1 MNDFILG
8 VGAGI
13 LIAILS
19 FIVGY
24 LRGCI
29 FKEDEMLSKM
39 PKKCGTVLVE
49 TSDPDGPYLFLDL
62 SVPID
67 ELGSQ
72 KEVIFT
78 VDTNGVVRE

>member
-1 MNDFILG
+1 MHEWVIV
-8 VGAGI
+8 VGAGVLVAIAAWI
-13 LIAILS
+13 L
-19 FIVGY
+19 GY
-24 LRGCI
+24 LRGCV
-29 FKEDEMLSKM
+29 FKENEMLSKM

-72 KEVIFT
+72 KEVIFM

>member
-1 MNDFILG
+1 MHDWVIGFGVCVLVAIVTWIL
-8 VGAGI
+8 
-13 LIAILS
+13 
-19 FIVGY
+19 GY
-24 LRGCI
+24 LRGCV

>member
-1 MNDFILG
+1 MHDWIIG
-8 VGAGI
+8 VGAGVLVAIVTWI
-13 LIAILS
+13 L
-19 FIVGY
+19 GY
-24 LRGCI
+24 LRGCVV
-29 FKEDEMLSKM
+29 KENEMLSKI

>member
-1 MNDFILG
+1 MHDWIIG
-8 VGAGI
+8 VGAGVLMTIVAWI
-13 LIAILS
+13 L
-19 FIVGY
+19 GY
-24 LRGCI
+24 LRG
-29 FKEDEMLSKM
+29 FVVKENEMLSKM

>member
-1 MNDFILG
+1 MNDWVIG
-8 VGAGI
+8 VGAGV
-13 LIAILS
+13 LVAIVAWVL
-19 FIVGY
+19 GY

-29 FKEDEMLSKM
+29 FKENQMLSKM

>member
-1 MNDFILG
+1 MRDWIIG
-8 VGAGI
+8 VGAGVLVAIVAWI
-13 LIAILS
+13 L
-19 FIVGY
+19 GY
-24 LRGCI
+24 LRGCVI
-29 FKEDEMLSKM
+29 KENEMLSKM

>member
-1 MNDFILG
+1 MHEWVIEF
-8 VGAGI
+8 GAVV
-13 LIAILS
+13 LVAIASWI
-19 FIVGY
+19 IGY
-24 LRGCI
+24 LRGCV
-29 FKEDEMLSKM
+29 FKENEILSKM

>member
-1 MNDFILG
+1 MHEWVIG
-8 VGAGI
+8 VGASVLVAIAAWI
-13 LIAILS
+13 L
-19 FIVGY
+19 GY
-24 LRGCI
+24 LRGCV
-29 FKEDEMLSKM
+29 FKESEMLSKM

>member
-1 MNDFILG
+1 MYDWVICIGAGVLVATVACILG
-8 VGAGI
+8 Y
-13 LIAILS
+13 
-19 FIVGY
+19 F
-24 LRGCI
+24 RGCV
-29 FKEDEMLSKM
+29 FMENEMLSKM

>member
-1 MNDFILG
+1 MHDWVMGFGVCIL
-8 VGAGI
+8 VAIVAWI
-13 LIAILS
+13 L
-19 FIVGY
+19 GY
-24 LRGCI
+24 LRGCV
-29 FKEDEMLSKM
+29 FKENEMLSKM

>member
-24 LRGCI
+24 LEGCAY
-29 FKEDEMLSKM
+29 KENKMKSKM

>member
-1 MNDFILG
+1 MNDWMIGFGISFLVAGAAWIL
-8 VGAGI
+8 
-13 LIAILS
+13 
-19 FIVGY
+19 GY

-29 FKEDEMLSKM
+29 FKENEMLSKM

>member
-1 MNDFILG
+1 MNDWVIGFGVCVLVATVAWILG
-8 VGAGI
+8 Y
-13 LIAILS
+13 
-19 FIVGY
+19 F
-24 LRGCI
+24 RGCA
-29 FKEDEMLSKM
+29 FKENEMVSKM

>member
-1 MNDFILG
+1 MHDWVIGFGVCVLTAIVTWIL
-8 VGAGI
+8 
-13 LIAILS
+13 
-19 FIVGY
+19 GY
-24 LRGCI
+24 LRGCV
-29 FKEDEMLSKM
+29 FKENEMLSKM

-62 SVPID
+62 SVPVD

>member
-1 MNDFILG
+1 MHDWVIGFG
-8 VGAGI
+8 VCV
-13 LIAILS
+13 LVAIVS
-19 FIVGY
+19 WIIGY
-24 LRGCI
+24 LRGCV
-29 FKEDEMLSKM
+29 FKENEMLSKM
-39 PKKCGTVLVE
+39 PKRCGTVLVE

-62 SVPID
+62 SVPVD

>member
-24 LRGCI
+24 FRGCV
-29 FKEDEMLSKM
+29 FKESEMLSKM

>member
-1 MNDFILG
+1 MHDWIIG
-8 VGAGI
+8 VGAGVLVTIVAWI
-13 LIAILS
+13 L
-19 FIVGY
+19 GY
-24 LRGCI
+24 LRGCVI
-29 FKEDEMLSKM
+29 KENEMLLKM

-72 KEVIFT
+72 KEVIFM

>member
-1 MNDFILG
+1 MHDWIIGFGVCVLISIAAWIL
-8 VGAGI
+8 
-13 LIAILS
+13 
-19 FIVGY
+19 GY
-24 LRGCI
+24 LRGCV
-29 FKEDEMLSKM
+29 FKENEMLSKM

-62 SVPID
+62 SVPVD

>member
-24 LRGCI
+24 LRGCV
-29 FKEDEMLSKM
+29 FKENEMLSKM

>member
-1 MNDFILG
+1 MHDWVIGFG
-8 VGAGI
+8 VGVLVAIVAWI
-13 LIAILS
+13 L
-19 FIVGY
+19 GY
-24 LRGCI
+24 LRGCV
-29 FKEDEMLSKM
+29 FKEDEMKSKM

>member
-24 LRGCI
+24 LRGCV

>member
-1 MNDFILG
+1 MSDWVIGFGVCVLVAIVAWIL
-8 VGAGI
+8 
-13 LIAILS
+13 
-19 FIVGY
+19 GY
-24 LRGCI
+24 LRGCV
-29 FKEDEMLSKM
+29 FKEDAMLSKM

-62 SVPID
+62 SVPVD